1 MGHALSWAA
10 IKGVERATVC
20 ARLQLSPTTN
30 RRSDGAIKALPGDWT
45 LVVLE
50 RCQHPL
56 LDEPG
61 LQRLSL
67 GCTVIAAHVEEHVM
81 FSSAEQWTDGQR
93 LWHIH
98 HQGDQE
104 IDNLTVSGTPP
115 ATFAAIERE
124 CRHRQA
130 TDVEKPVVDHIFE
143 IPLVLAQSI
152 TTFKHDESPIDGFEA
167 LEWRRPTP
175 WWRFW

>member
-10 IKGVERATVC
+10 VKGIDRATAC
-20 ARLQLSPTTN
+20 ARLQLSPTSN
-30 RRSDGAIKALPGDWT
+30 RRTDGAIKTLPGGWT

-50 RCQHPL
+50 RFRHPL

-61 LQRLSL
+61 LERLSF

-81 FSSAEQWTDGQR
+81 FSSAEQWTEGQR
-93 LWHIH
+93 LWQIQ
-98 HQGDQE
+98 HQGDQD
-104 IDNLTVSGTPP
+104 IDNLTISGKLP
-115 ATFAAIERE
+115 ATFAAIERDR
-124 CRHRQA
+124 RHRQA
-130 TDVEKPVVDHIFE
+130 TDEEKPVVDHIFE

-167 LEWRRPTP
+167 LQWSDSKP